1 MIMRFMSLPRSG
13 LPATEATRLAW
24 ECLASAGQFGY
35 GSFSCPCQKTNKQH
49 PPQTNKPGC
58 INLRAQRDLASEGWH
73 RLDQ

>member
-49 PPQTNKPGC
+49 PPNKQTWLYKPSS
-58 INLRAQRDLASEGWH
+58 SEG
-73 RLDQ
+73 LSF

>member
-35 GSFSCPCQKTNKQH
+35 GSFSCPRQKQTTPPQNKQ
-49 PPQTNKPGC
+49 TWLYKP
-58 INLRAQRDLASEGWH
+58 LSSEG
-73 RLDQ
+73 LSF